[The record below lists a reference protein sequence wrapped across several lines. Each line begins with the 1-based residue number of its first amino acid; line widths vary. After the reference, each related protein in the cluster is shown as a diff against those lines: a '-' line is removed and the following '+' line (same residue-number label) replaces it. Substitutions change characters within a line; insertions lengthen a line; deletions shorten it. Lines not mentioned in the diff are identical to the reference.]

1 MGTSS
6 LHDDFVEQVR
16 SASDILSVV
25 SSYVHL
31 KKRGNRYW
39 GCCPFHN
46 EKTPSFS
53 VVPDQGFFYCF
64 GCHAGGNVFKFL
76 SLIENVSYYEA
87 IKLQAQRLNI
97 PIPKYHHSSEDI
109 AREQQR
115 DALLKVHELA
125 GSFFHN
131 CLIRTSLGLPGRNY
145 FAMRQINSDII
156 ERFKLGFA
164 PNMWDKLY
172 TSFVKRGISKDL
184 LAQAGLVTV
193 KDSGKTYDRFR
204 NRIIIPIADEHGHI
218 CGFGGRVISDSE
230 SPKYLNSP
238 ETPIF
243 NKRHLLF
250 GLDRAQKSIKDR
262 NFTIVVEG
270 YMDAIA
276 LHSHGVDNAVASL
289 GTAFTPQQCRKLLRF
304 SPNIYFCYD
313 SDSAG
318 QAATMRALAIA
329 SSNGANV
336 RVISI
341 PDGKDPDEFLKKHD
355 ANAFYGLIDKALPLM
370 EYQLQYVLKTTD
382 SNTLEGKLSAV
393 SRLMPLLANIANTVE
408 RNEYIIRISNV
419 LGIDEGV
426 IRSDLQRQNP
436 SNQFTDS
443 TATLPGINSR
453 KAVSHKTDDAL
464 TRAGRCIIK
473 KAWYEKGVLDYVS
486 NIIPL
491 AEFPNKLHSEILS
504 YMAIMEKSTPAQ
516 NISNTSIPAFSDINA
531 AESLSENAYNELSH
545 CLVEE
550 TPADDDIQF
559 TEDCLK
565 LLRRHYLNNN
575 YEKHRLLADE
585 LQRKGDA
592 RFLEELKISQ
602 KIREELDIL

>member
-1 MGTSS
+1 MRTQN

-16 SASDILSVV
+16 SSSDILSVI

-31 KKRGNRYW
+31 KRRGNRYW

-53 VVPDQGFFYCF
+53 VVPQQGFFYCF
-64 GCHAGGNVFKFL
+64 GCHAGGNLFKFI

-97 PIPKYHHSSEDI
+97 PIPTAQKSANELEQ
-109 AREQQR
+109 EQQR
-115 DALLKVHELA
+115 NALFKIHEMA

-131 CLIRTSLGLPGRNY
+131 CLTRTALGETGRAY
-145 FAMRQINSDII
+145 FATRQINSDII
-156 ERFKLGFA
+156 TKFKLGFA
-164 PNMWDKLY
+164 PNLWDKLF
-172 TSFVKRGISKDL
+172 TSFTKRNIAKEL
-184 LAQAGLVTV
+184 LAKAGLVTI

-204 NRIIIPIADEHGHI
+204 NRIIIPIMNEHGQI
-218 CGFGGRVISDSE
+218 CGFGGRIINPND

-238 ETPIF
+238 ETLIF
-243 NKRHLLF
+243 NKRYLLF
-250 GLDRAQKSIKDR
+250 GLDQAQKSIKKY
-262 NFTIVVEG
+262 NYTIVVEG

-276 LHSHGVDNAVASL
+276 LHSHNITNTVASL
-289 GTAFTPQQCRKLLRF
+289 GTAFTAQQCRKLLRY

-313 SDSAG
+313 SDNAG

-329 SSNGANV
+329 SSIGANV
-336 RVISI
+336 KVITI
-341 PDGKDPDEFLKKHD
+341 PDGKDPDEYLRHHD
-355 ANAFYGLIDKALPLM
+355 RADFYALIDKALPLM
-370 EYQLQYVLKTTD
+370 EYQLQYVLKSTD
-382 SNTLEGKLSAV
+382 RNTLEGKLLAV
-393 SRLMPLLANIANTVE
+393 NQLMPLLANITNTVE

-426 IRSDLQRQNP
+426 IRSDLQRQGSPKNI
-436 SNQFTDS
+436 NFTADIP
-443 TATLPGINSR
+443 TDNLPGLNSR
-453 KAVSHKTDDAL
+453 KVIPEKKDAL

-473 KAWYEKGVLDYVS
+473 KIWHEASILDYVL
-486 NIIPL
+486 NLIP
-491 AEFPNKLHSEILS
+491 ADEFPNKLHGEILH
-504 YMAIMEKSTPAQ
+504 YLA
-516 NISNTSIPAFSDINA
+516 NILAKNEQFTDISA
-531 AESLSENAYNELSH
+531 AEQLSDNAYSELSH

-550 TPADDDIQF
+550 FTTDDDNVL

-565 LLRRHYLNNN
+565 LLRRYYLNSN

-585 LQRKGDA
+585 LQRNGDN

-602 KIREELDIL
+602 QIRMELDNLI

>member
-1 MGTSS
+1 MRTQN

-16 SASDILSVV
+16 SSSDILSVI

-31 KKRGNRYW
+31 KRRGNRYW

-53 VVPDQGFFYCF
+53 VVPQQGFFYCF
-64 GCHAGGNVFKFL
+64 GCHAGGNLFKFI

-87 IKLQAQRLNI
+87 IKMQAQRLNI
-97 PIPKYHHSSEDI
+97 PIPTAQKSANELEQ
-109 AREQQR
+109 EQQR
-115 DALLKVHELA
+115 NALFKIHEMA

-131 CLIRTSLGLPGRNY
+131 CLTRTALGEAGRTY
-145 FAMRQINSDII
+145 FATRQINSDII
-156 ERFKLGFA
+156 TKFKLGFA
-164 PNMWDKLY
+164 PNLWDKLF
-172 TSFVKRGISKDL
+172 TSFTKRNITKEL
-184 LAQAGLVTV
+184 LAKAGLVTI

-204 NRIIIPIADEHGHI
+204 NRIIIPIMNEHGQI
-218 CGFGGRVISDSE
+218 CGFGGRIINPND

-238 ETPIF
+238 ETLIF

-250 GLDRAQKSIKDR
+250 GLDQAQKSIKKY
-262 NFTIVVEG
+262 NYTIVVEG

-276 LHSHGVDNAVASL
+276 LHSHNITNAVASL
-289 GTAFTPQQCRKLLRF
+289 GTAFTAQQCRKLLRY

-313 SDSAG
+313 SDNAG

-329 SSNGANV
+329 SSIGANV
-336 RVISI
+336 KVITI
-341 PDGKDPDEFLKKHD
+341 PDGKDPDEYLRHHD
-355 ANAFYGLIDKALPLM
+355 SADFYTLIDKALPLM
-370 EYQLQYVLKTTD
+370 EYQLQYVLKSTD
-382 SNTLEGKLSAV
+382 RNTLEGKLLAV
-393 SRLMPLLANIANTVE
+393 NQLMPLLANITNTVE

-426 IRSDLQRQNP
+426 IRSDLQRQGSPKNI
-436 SNQFTDS
+436 NFTADIP
-443 TATLPGINSR
+443 TDNLPGLNSR
-453 KAVSHKTDDAL
+453 KIIPEKKDAL

-473 KAWYEKGVLDYVS
+473 KVWHEASILEYVL
-486 NIIPL
+486 NLIP
-491 AEFPNKLHSEILS
+491 ADEFPNKLHSEIFHYLV
-504 YMAIMEKSTPAQ
+504 
-516 NISNTSIPAFSDINA
+516 NILAKNEQFTDISA
-531 AESLSENAYNELSH
+531 AEQLSDNAYSELSH

-550 TPADDDIQF
+550 FTTDDDNIL

-565 LLRRHYLNNN
+565 LLRRYYLNSN

-585 LQRKGDA
+585 LQRNGDN

-602 KIREELDIL
+602 QIRMELDNLI

>member
-1 MGTSS
+1 MRTQN

-16 SASDILSVV
+16 SSSDILSVI

-53 VVPDQGFFYCF
+53 VVPQQGFFYCF
-64 GCHAGGNVFKFL
+64 GCHAGGNLFKFI
-76 SLIENVSYYEA
+76 SLIENISYYEA

-97 PIPKYHHSSEDI
+97 PIPTTKKSADELKQ
-109 AREQQR
+109 EQQKNS
-115 DALLKVHELA
+115 LFKIHEMA

-131 CLIRTSLGLPGRNY
+131 CLTRTSLGEAGRAY
-145 FAMRQINSDII
+145 FSSRQISSDII
-156 ERFKLGFA
+156 TKFKLGFA
-164 PNMWDKLY
+164 PNLWDKLF
-172 TSFVKRGISKDL
+172 TSFTKRGITKEL
-184 LAQAGLVTV
+184 LAKAGLITI
-193 KDSGKTYDRFR
+193 KDSGKVYDRFR
-204 NRIIIPIADEHGHI
+204 NRIIIPIMNEHRQI
-218 CGFGGRVISDSE
+218 CGFGGRIINPND

-238 ETPIF
+238 ETLIF

-250 GLDRAQKSIKDR
+250 GLDHAQKSIKEN
-262 NFTIVVEG
+262 NFSIVVEG

-276 LHSHGVDNAVASL
+276 LHSHNITNAVASL
-289 GTAFTPQQCRKLLRF
+289 GTAFTAQQCRKILRY

-313 SDSAG
+313 SDNAG

-336 RVISI
+336 KVITI
-341 PDGKDPDEFLKKHD
+341 PDGKDPDEFLRHHGSKE
-355 ANAFYGLIDKALPLM
+355 FYALIDKALPLM
-370 EYQLQYVLKTTD
+370 EYQLQYVLKSTD
-382 SNTLEGKLSAV
+382 RNTLEGKLLAV
-393 SRLMPLLANIANTVE
+393 NQLMPLLANITNTVE

-426 IRSDLQRQNP
+426 IRSDLQRQN
-436 SNQFTDS
+436 SQRNFNAYDVSTDN
-443 TATLPGINSR
+443 LPGINSR
-453 KAVSHKTDDAL
+453 KAFSEKKDAL
-464 TRAGRCIIK
+464 TMAGRCIIK
-473 KAWYEKGVLDYVS
+473 KIWHEASILDYVL
-486 NIIPL
+486 NLIP
-491 AEFPNKLHSEILS
+491 AEEFPNKIHGEILK
-504 YMAIMEKSTPAQ
+504 YLA
-516 NISNTSIPAFSDINA
+516 NTLANNQPFTDIDA
-531 AESLSENAYNELSH
+531 AEKLSDTAYSELSH

-550 TPADDDIQF
+550 FTTDDDIQL

-565 LLRRHYLNNN
+565 LLRRYYLNSN

-585 LQRKGDA
+585 LQRNGDS

-602 KIREELDIL
+602 QIRMEMDNLSS